1 PECYPGGHRILRN
14 PYRSVDFDSTEIQNT
29 AIQDLICDHS
39 LSPGW
44 YRFRINNKPAEMPT
58 TCIEMNRCGTQA
70 PVWLSLK
77 DASLPRPGEV
87 RQLSAC
93 ATWQFFQ
100 GSTKDCCLFR
110 IPITVRNCGE
120 FLIYH
125 LQPTQG
131 CMGYC
136 AKVAPDLGSRLCPP
150 GEVEVNGRCKATVPS
165 LPSRPMITPEVI
177 GQSVHLRCSFVPPP
191 WSQPLGFQVVWARH
205 IGHSMKAEIRQESTL
220 KPFSLV
226 EMDGVHFRLGETF
239 SCSVS
244 TFRVNSSHSRSSP
257 KESESFYAGLKFSA
271 DSLHIAENS
280 KEYEVTVHSTVPI
293 PCYGL
298 DHGHQCGV
306 PLALSVHDPDS
317 PGHEA
322 SNVALS
328 TCQVELQPNAC
339 SHGSCGQATFFVTA
353 VTDFT
358 RDGNRPSL
366 ISFLPGPSA
375 PRLWRN
381 YVPMSLKVTVQDVP
395 TSICYSLTDPHVI
408 TLDGRP
414 APLSFI
420 GASSG
425 NLRSI
430 PGSGT
435 AAAVTTPS
443 LANNCG
449 VAAREGNEIVVFDM
463 CNGQPQEARPKLT
476 LKNLGDREGSR
487 VRVLESHQG
496 KKVTLIFPS
505 GAFVRADVGDWGMS
519 LSVRAPS
526 IDYSNTRGLCGTFDR
541 NGNNDF
547 QGSDGGSYGPDD
559 LHRFIE
565 DWRIAP
571 GESLFDKTPPG
582 TEQEVR
588 RPFCQCQKGFSTSH
602 HAGRGMRN
610 LYNPSAHSDCIA
622 YDNVDYTSVF
632 PSMDTTVEYI
642 KSPERE
648 ESILDMSAFNSHPLE
663 RRHLQIHGDSGLELD
678 SEFREDLLLSV
689 DRPRRQA
696 SFEFQPVFAAQSLS
710 QADLENF
717 AYFFPED
724 HLAEARPD
732 VHPQWPTPSGLT
744 SAKALEVC
752 QIALANS
759 TVGAV
764 CRGLLGRRLDE
775 AVDLCMLDLQLKD
788 DLGWEEALLPYL
800 ENECERRLLEN
811 RTQRALEVSGQPEAS
826 QEVVTALRCPNFCN
840 GNGDCTEWGCQCY
853 PSHSFYDCS
862 LAISQPVELTDLENG
877 GLCDIRAF
885 NCRTIRVFGL
895 GFIDSTDLSCH
906 ATRLKYMNGV
916 WVPGEKQRTK
926 ATFLSS
932 KALDCA
938 VPSLSNTAV
947 NTEDFMM
954 DDKPYARW
962 EIKVTN
968 DGSQYSQAKVLTI
981 YDGVCQ
987 VCEASRSG
995 LCKLKERTCNID
1007 GMCFA
1012 EGDSNPSSPCLL
1024 CDPDTSKFTWSVNQ
1038 VNELPAFHRPQSE
1051 LRTFAGENFVFQFAA
1066 SDPEGSALLFQLEEG
1081 PKGAVLSP
1089 GRLSSSGESRRFPGT
1104 RRRDRDARSAS
1115 RCRTSATPRAASP
1128 WSNHLS
1134 SPSVIQINVVACGCQ
1149 NGGTCV
1155 TDVNFPAGSGKYL
1168 CVCPEG
1174 KQGERA
1180 LRRGRRRMLVG
1191 AVLGRQVRQHGQC
1204 GYRCECPA
1212 GLRGVTC
1219 LEDINE
1225 CERKPCFPGVQC
1237 FNSFG
1242 SYGCGPCP
1250 KGMLGNGTTCTAIIR
1265 PVPVAATSAP
1275 RMTAYEIPDVL
1286 QQPPKIKTDTFRK
1299 TSSGSSPQTRSEA
1312 GRTVQR
1318 IDPNRLQTKTT
1329 TWRRIPEINQSPA
1342 LAKGEP
1348 DRSIT
1353 ATTPIAAQTKIDAL
1367 RTTQGVKFTPSRT
1380 NTDTLRNISGIIPDQ
1395 VKPHQP
1401 QNTITKISTV
1411 PQPSENVR
1419 PASGSGHSLAV
1430 NVSATCAS
1438 RPCFP
1443 GVQCIN
1449 RRPPHVMATSAA
1461 AARPAS
1467 TATGAAR
1474 LHEERQSRVF
1484 YQLLPLS
1491 TDVASCLSSASN
1503 HLPQQQTV
1511 GKTGQS
1517 SHGSSSKV
1525 SQLHLPDLP
1534 GRHGIKHLSTSVTR
1548 AHRDNTPRH
1557 VSASGRG
1564 GGTGR
1569 REAVTASRDFPRT
1582 SISARHVTANTH
1594 IIHQSANPRS
1604 DVRTYT
1610 RTSMTASRDFFVP
1623 HVTVSKSEGVSATSP
1638 KVTPPAP
1645 HLSTQ
1650 SRQTTRPQLS
1660 HLESTQAKPWTPLRP
1675 VLPLTAAL
1683 TALSYSLSESEFS
1696 ADGDEAELGPEG
1708 SETPQVVPALTFT
1721 TPGKTV
1727 YSGALLQRATSIQP
1741 GAGSSTTADKPAT
1754 TCTDRPCFPGVL
1766 CEPAVDEGFRC
1777 GRCPVGYT
1785 GDGQACR
1792 AVCRHTCGRNMECAA
1807 PNTCRCKPGY
1817 TGLDCQ
1823 TAICEP
1829 ECMNGGTCIAP
1840 GVCQC
1845 LRGFHGETCQE
1856 ALCRLPCENGGTCV
1870 GLQTCSCPYGF
1881 VGPRCQTM
1889 VCSRHCHNGGQC
1901 VSPDECRCPA
1911 GWTGPSCETALC
1923 SPLCLNGGSC
1933 VRPNICECPHGFYGA
1948 QCQNAVCSPPCK
1960 NGGLCMR
1967 NNICLCL
1974 QGYTG
1979 RRCEKSV
1986 CEPMCM
1992 NGGRCV
1998 GPDVCDCPSGW
2009 RGKRCDKPSCLQK
2022 CLNGGECVGANT
2034 CHCALGWQGML
2045 CQIPICE
2052 QKCLY
2057 GSRCVRP
2064 NVCACRSGYSGSLCS
2079 KRTTTGAPLLL
2090 PSGSTCLPFSALA
2103 TQKAAVIH

>member
-1 PECYPGGHRILRN
+1 MVRCASGSLRMSFLGVLRIALLWVAQSGAQHAPECYPGGHRTLRN

-58 TCIEMNRCGTQA
+58 TCVEMNRCGTQA

-77 DASLPRPGEV
+77 DTYLPRPGEV

-100 GSTKDCCLFR
+100 GSAKDCCLFR

-120 FLIYH
+120 FLVYY

-136 AKVAPDLGSRLCPP
+136 AKIAPDLGPRLCPP
-150 GEVEVNGRCKATVPS
+150 GEVEVNGRCKAAVPS
-165 LPSRPMITPEVI
+165 LPSRPVITPELI
-177 GQSVHLRCSFVPPP
+177 GHSVHLRCSFIPPP
-191 WSQPLGFQVVWARH
+191 WSQTLGFQVVWARH

-244 TFRVNSSHSRSSP
+244 TFRANYSHARSPP
-257 KESESFYAGLKFSA
+257 KESESFYAGLKFSP
-271 DSLHIAENS
+271 DSLHMAENS
-280 KEYEVTVHSTVPI
+280 KEHEVTVHSTVPI
-293 PCYGL
+293 PCFGH
-298 DHGHQCGV
+298 DHQCGV

-317 PGHEA
+317 LEHEV

-328 TCQVELQPNAC
+328 ACRVELQPNTC
-339 SHGSCGQATFFVTA
+339 SDGGCGRAKFLVTA

-366 ISFLPGPSA
+366 IGASPGPGA
-375 PRLWRN
+375 PRLWRS
-381 YVPMSLKVTVQDVP
+381 YIPTSLKVVVQDVP

-408 TLDGRP
+408 TLDGRRYENQQTGTFVLYQS
-414 APLSFI
+414 LSRQFEVH
-420 GASSG
+420 S
-425 NLRSI
+425 RQWDC
-430 PGSGT
+430 GSRHYSV
-435 AAAVTTPS
+435 AC
-443 LANNCG
+443 NCG
-449 VAAREGNEIVVFDM
+449 VAVREGNDVAVFDM
-463 CNGQPQEARPKLT
+463 CNGQPQETRPQLT
-476 LKNLGDREGSR
+476 LKTLGESEGSR

-496 KKVTLIFPS
+496 KKVTLMFPS

-526 IDYSNTRGLCGTFDR
+526 VDYGNTRGLCGTFDR

-547 QGSDGGSYGPDD
+547 HKSDGGSYGPDD

-565 DWRIAP
+565 EWRIAA

-582 TEQEVR
+582 STQDVR
-588 RPFCQCQKGFSTSH
+588 KPFCQCQKEYSTSQ
-602 HAGRGMRN
+602 HAGRRITN
-610 LYNPSAHSDCIA
+610 SYNPSAHSDCIA

-642 KSPERE
+642 KSPEKE
-648 ESILDMSAFNSHPLE
+648 ESILDMSVFSAHPLE
-663 RRHLQIHGDSGLELD
+663 RRHLWFHAENSQSSDGDLELAG
-678 SEFREDLLLSV
+678 EFREDLLLSV
-689 DRPRRQA
+689 DRAKRQA
-696 SFEFQPVFAAQSLS
+696 SFEFQPVFTAQSLS
-710 QADLENF
+710 QVDLESL

-724 HLAEARPD
+724 HLAEARPE
-732 VHPQWPTPSGLT
+732 VQPQWPTPSGLT

-752 QIALANS
+752 QLALANS

-775 AVDLCMLDLQLKD
+775 AVDLCILDLQLKD

-811 RTQRALEVSGQPEAS
+811 RTQRALEGANPPGASG
-826 QEVVTALRCPNFCN
+826 EVVMVLRCPNFCN
-840 GNGDCTEWGCQCY
+840 GNGECTEWGCQCY
-853 PSHSFYDCS
+853 PSHSFHDCS
-862 LAISQPVELTDLENG
+862 LAISQPVEITDLENS
-877 GLCDIRAF
+877 GLCDIRAVD
-885 NCRTIRVFGL
+885 CRSVRVFGL
-895 GFIDSTDLSCH
+895 GFIDSPDLSCH
-906 ATRLKYMNGV
+906 ATRLKYMNKV

-1012 EGDSNPSSPCLL
+1012 AGHSNPSSPCLL
-1024 CDPDTSKFTWSVNQ
+1024 CDPETSKFTWSVNQ
-1038 VNELPAFHRPQSE
+1038 VNEPPAFHQPQGD

-1081 PKGAVLSP
+1081 PEGAMLSP
-1089 GRLSSSGESRRFPGT
+1089 AGLLIWRVPTLPEVQGHQARRSFRFMLSDECNAQSSFTVEI
-1104 RRRDRDARSAS
+1104 D
-1115 RCRTSATPRAASP
+1115 
-1128 WSNHLS
+1128 
-1134 SPSVIQINVVACGCQ
+1134 VVPCGCR
-1149 NGGTCV
+1149 NRGTCV
-1155 TDVNFPAGSGKYL
+1155 TDVNFPAGSGRYL

-1174 KQGERA
+1174 KRGELCDEDVDGCLSA
-1180 LRRGRRRMLVG
+1180 PCTVG
-1191 AVLGRQVRQHGQC
+1191 KCINTVS

-1212 GLRGVTC
+1212 GLRGLTC

-1250 KGMLGNGTTCTAIIR
+1250 KGMLGNGTTCAVHRSATITS
-1265 PVPVAATSAP
+1265 TSAP
-1275 RMTAYEIPDVL
+1275 HRTTVYKTQDVL
-1286 QQPPKIKTDTFRK
+1286 LQPPKIKTDTFRK
-1299 TSSGSSPQTRSEA
+1299 TTSSSSLYTRTEA
-1312 GRTVQR
+1312 EKTITR
-1318 IDPNRLQTKTT
+1318 IDPQAKTTNWRRTPGDIFNPQLTIAETSKSNTVKTPIVSQTKTDL
-1329 TWRRIPEINQSPA
+1329 NQNS
-1342 LAKGEP
+1342 
-1348 DRSIT
+1348 
-1353 ATTPIAAQTKIDAL
+1353 
-1367 RTTQGVKFTPSRT
+1367 SRT
-1380 NTDTLRNISGIIPDQ
+1380 KTDTFKNISNIVSDQLKPDQ
-1395 VKPHQP
+1395 SKLS
-1401 QNTITKISTV
+1401 NTIGKISTGSR
-1411 PQPSENVR
+1411 PSENGR
-1419 PASGSGHSLAV
+1419 SAAGSLAL
-1430 NVSATCAS
+1430 NASATCAS

-1449 RRPPHVMATSAA
+1449 RRPPHVGYVCGRCPPGLYGNGRICMKNSK
-1461 AARPAS
+1461 
-1467 TATGAAR
+1467 
-1474 LHEERQSRVF
+1474 E
-1484 YQLLPLS
+1484 
-1491 TDVASCLSSASN
+1491 ASN
-1503 HLPQQQTV
+1503 HLPQQQTL
-1511 GKTGQS
+1511 GKS
-1517 SHGSSSKV
+1517 SRSPHTSSSKI
-1525 SQLHLPDLP
+1525 SQLHLPSLP
-1534 GRHGIKHLSTSVTR
+1534 SRHGIKHLSSSVTR
-1548 AHRDNTPRH
+1548 TNRDNAPRQPP
-1557 VSASGRG
+1557 ASGRG

-1569 REAVTASRDFPRT
+1569 REAVTSASRDVPRT
-1582 SISARHVTANTH
+1582 SIGAHRVTANTH
-1594 IIHQSANPRS
+1594 ITQQRMYA
-1604 DVRTYT
+1604 RTII
-1610 RTSMTASRDFFVP
+1610 TASREFVVP
-1623 HVTVSKSEGVSATSP
+1623 HVTITKKSEGTTTLR
-1638 KVTPPAP
+1638 VTPPAP
-1645 HLSTQ
+1645 RLSAQ
-1650 SRQTTRPQLS
+1650 SAGVMPSKQTTQPQL
-1660 HLESTQAKPWTPLRP
+1660 KPWTPPRP
-1675 VLPLTAAL
+1675 ALPLTAAL

-1696 ADGDEAELGPEG
+1696 ADGDEAEPG
-1708 SETPQVVPALTFT
+1708 SEAPQMVPVVTLTT
-1721 TPGKTV
+1721 SGKTV
-1727 YSGALLQRATSIQP
+1727 YSFPVQRATSAQALVKS
-1741 GAGSSTTADKPAT
+1741 GTTANKHVT
-1754 TCTDRPCFPGVL
+1754 TCAERPCFPGVQ
-1766 CEPAVDEGFRC
+1766 CEPAVDGSFRC

-1785 GDGQACR
+1785 GDGRACQ
-1792 AVCRHTCGRNMECAA
+1792 AVCRHPCGRNMECAA

-1817 TGLDCQ
+1817 TGSNCQ
-1823 TAICEP
+1823 TAICNP
-1829 ECMNGGTCIAP
+1829 ECMNGGVCVAP
-1840 GVCQC
+1840 EVCQC
-1845 LRGFHGETCQE
+1845 PRGFHGETCQE

-1870 GLQTCSCPYGF
+1870 GLHTCSCPYGF
-1881 VGPRCQTM
+1881 VGPRCETM
-1889 VCSRHCHNGGQC
+1889 VCSRHCHNGGHC
-1901 VSPDECRCPA
+1901 VSPDKCMCPP

-1923 SPLCLNGGSC
+1923 SPVCLNGGSC
-1933 VRPNICECPHGFYGA
+1933 VRPNTCDCPHGFYGA

-1967 NNICLCL
+1967 NNVCSCL

-2009 RGKRCDKPSCLQK
+2009 RGTRCDKPSCLQK
-2022 CLNGGECVGANT
+2022 CLNGGECVGPNT
-2034 CHCALGWQGML
+2034 CHCAPGWQGML
-2045 CQIPICE
+2045 CQIPHCE

-2064 NVCACRSGYSGSLCS
+2064 NICACRSGYSGSLCS
-2079 KRTTTGAPLLL
+2079 KRL
-2090 PSGSTCLPFSALA
+2090 PIARG
-2103 TQKAAVIH
+2103 

>member
-1 PECYPGGHRILRN
+1 MDCRAYGSVRLPFPGYLRIALLWLLQLQAFAQHAAQSSPHSAPECSPEGHQTLHN

-39 LSPGW
+39 MSPGW
-44 YRFRINNKPAEMPT
+44 YRFRIDNKPAEMPT
-58 TCIEMNRCGTQA
+58 SCVEMNRCGTQA

-77 DASLPRPGEV
+77 DASLPRPGQV

-93 ATWQFFQ
+93 ATWQFFH
-100 GSTKDCCLFR
+100 GSAKDCCLFR
-110 IPITVRNCGE
+110 IPISVRNCGD
-120 FLIYH
+120 FLLYY

-136 AKVAPDLGSRLCPP
+136 AKVAPDSAPRLCPP
-150 GEVEVNGRCKATVPS
+150 GELEVNGRCEVAVPS
-165 LPSRPMITPEVI
+165 LPSRPVIAPELI
-177 GQSVHLRCSFVPPP
+177 GHSVRLRCSFIPPQ

-239 SCSVS
+239 SCSVA
-244 TFRVNSSHSRSSP
+244 TVRANSSTDRSPP
-257 KESESFYAGLKFSA
+257 KESESFYAGLKFSP
-271 DSLHIAENS
+271 DSLHIAENR
-280 KEYEVTVHSTVPI
+280 KEHEVTVHSTVPV
-293 PCYGL
+293 PCFSPDG
-298 DHGHQCGV
+298 GHQCGV
-306 PLALSVHDPDS
+306 PLALSVHDPDGL
-317 PGHEA
+317 GHEA

-328 TCQVELQPNAC
+328 ACQVELRPNAC
-339 SHGSCGQATFFVTA
+339 SEGSCGRATFFVTA

-366 ISFLPGPSA
+366 VGALPALGA
-375 PRLWRN
+375 PRLWRS
-381 YVPMSLKVTVQDVP
+381 YVPVSLKVTVQDVP

-408 TLDGRP
+408 TLDGRRYENHQTGTFV
-414 APLSFI
+414 LY
-420 GASSG
+420 
-425 NLRSI
+425 RSLVRDFEVHSRQWDC
-430 PGSGT
+430 GGRRY
-435 AAAVTTPS
+435 AV
-443 LANNCG
+443 ACNCG
-449 VAAREGNEIVVFDM
+449 VAVREGNEVAVFDM
-463 CNGQPQEARPKLT
+463 CDGQPQETRPQLA
-476 LKNLGDREGSR
+476 LKNVGDEEGAR
-487 VRVLESHQG
+487 VRVLESHRG
-496 KKVTLIFPS
+496 KKVTLLFPS

-526 IDYSNTRGLCGTFDR
+526 VDYGNTRGLCGTFDR

-547 QGSDGGSYGPDD
+547 RSSDGLSYGPDD

-571 GESLFDKTPPG
+571 GESLFDRTPHG
-582 TEQEVR
+582 TAQEFR
-588 RPFCQCQKGFSTSH
+588 RPFCQCQQGYSTSH
-602 HAGRGMRN
+602 HASSGMRN
-610 LYNPSAHSDCIA
+610 LYDPSAHSACIS
-622 YDNVDYTSVF
+622 YNNVDYTSVF

-648 ESILDMSAFNSHPLE
+648 ESILDTSAFISHPPE
-663 RRHLQIHGDSGLELD
+663 RRHIGFHHEDNPKSDGDLELD
-678 SEFREDLLLSV
+678 GEFEEDHLLSV
-689 DRPRRQA
+689 DRQRRQA
-696 SFEFQPVFAAQSLS
+696 SFEFRPVFAAQSFT
-710 QADLENF
+710 QADLEKF

-724 HLAEARPD
+724 HLAEARPE
-732 VHPQWPTPSGLT
+732 VRPRWPTPSGLT

-752 QIALANS
+752 RMALADS

-775 AVDLCMLDLQLKD
+775 AVDLCILDLQLKD
-788 DLGWEEALLPYL
+788 DLGWDEALLPYL

-811 RTQRALEVSGQPEAS
+811 RTQRALEVAGPPGAYG
-826 QEVVTALRCPNFCN
+826 EVMMALRCPNFCN
-840 GNGDCTEWGCQCY
+840 GNGECTEWGCQCY
-853 PSHSFYDCS
+853 PGHSFYDCS
-862 LAISQPVELTDLENG
+862 LAIGQPVEITDLENG
-877 GLCDIRAF
+877 GLCDIRSF
-885 NCRTIRVFGL
+885 DCRNVRVFGL
-895 GFIDSTDLSCH
+895 GFVDSPDLSCH

-916 WVPGEKQRTK
+916 WVAGEKQRTK

-1024 CDPDTSKFTWSVNQ
+1024 CDPDTSQFTWSVNQ
-1038 VNELPAFHRPQSE
+1038 VNVPPAFHRPQSN

-1081 PKGAVLSP
+1081 PGGAVLSP
-1089 GRLSSSGESRRFPGT
+1089 AGLLIWRVPVLPEERGRRSRRSF
-1104 RRRDRDARSAS
+1104 RFA
-1115 RCRTSATPRAASP
+1115 
-1128 WSNHLS
+1128 LS
-1134 SPSVIQINVVACGCQ
+1134 DECNAQSTVTVEIDVVPCGCQ

-1174 KQGERA
+1174 KRGERCA
-1180 LRRGRRRMLVG
+1180 EDVDECLSAPCTVG
-1191 AVLGRQVRQHGQC
+1191 KCVDTAG

-1212 GLRGVTC
+1212 GLRGIAC

-1250 KGMLGNGTTCTAIIR
+1250 KGMVGNGTKCTAVLR
-1265 PVPVAATSAP
+1265 PATVTPASAP
-1275 RMTAYEIPDVL
+1275 RTTVYKIPDVPL
-1286 QQPPKIKTDTFRK
+1286 QPPKIKTDTFRK
-1299 TSSGSSPQTRSEA
+1299 TSSGSSPQTRAEA
-1312 GRTVQR
+1312 GRTIPR
-1318 IDPNRLQTKTT
+1318 IDPGRSQAKTAAWRKTPGISPNPTLTKVETSESVTAVASSVSQTT
-1329 TWRRIPEINQSPA
+1329 T
-1342 LAKGEP
+1342 
-1348 DRSIT
+1348 
-1353 ATTPIAAQTKIDAL
+1353 DAL
-1367 RTTQGVKFTPSRT
+1367 RKTQGINLSPSSSNT
-1380 NTDTLRNISGIIPDQ
+1380 NTMKNSSGMTSDQVEPDQ
-1395 VKPHQP
+1395 PKIS
-1401 QNTITKISTV
+1401 NTIIKTPTAAG
-1411 PQPSENVR
+1411 NGR
-1419 PASGSGHSLAV
+1419 LAAGSVQILAADAA
-1430 NVSATCAS
+1430 ATCAG

-1449 RRPPHVMATSAA
+1449 RRPPHVGYVCG
-1461 AARPAS
+1461 RCPP
-1467 TATGAAR
+1467 G
-1474 LHEERQSRVF
+1474 LYGNGRVCMKN
-1484 YQLLPLS
+1484 
-1491 TDVASCLSSASN
+1491 AKAASN
-1503 HLPQQQTV
+1503 HLPRQQTV
-1511 GKTGQS
+1511 SKTGRS
-1517 SHGSSSKV
+1517 PHGGGSKV

-1534 GRHGIKHLSTSVTR
+1534 SRHAIKHLSLSVTR
-1548 AHRDNTPRH
+1548 PNQDNAPRQ

-1569 REAVTASRDFPRT
+1569 REAVTASRVVTKTLVSPL
-1582 SISARHVTANTH
+1582 HVTANTH
-1594 IIHQSANPRS
+1594 IIHHSTNSRS
-1604 DVRTYT
+1604 DARTHA
-1610 RTSMTASRDFFVP
+1610 RTSITASREFVVP
-1623 HVTVSKSEGVSATSP
+1623 HATVSKSEAALTGATP
-1638 KVTPPAP
+1638 LKVTPPP
-1645 HLSTQ
+1645 PPPPPPPREVTQ
-1650 SRQTTRPQLS
+1650 SKQATQPQLN
-1660 HLESTQAKPWTPLRP
+1660 HLASTQAKPWTPPRP

-1696 ADGDEAELGPEG
+1696 ADGDEAEPG
-1708 SETPQVVPALTFT
+1708 SESSEMLQVVPALAFT

-1727 YSGALLQRATSIQP
+1727 YSSPQQRATPVRP
-1741 GAGSSTTADKPAT
+1741 GVRSGTTADKQAT
-1754 TCTDRPCFPGVL
+1754 TCADLPCFPGVQ
-1766 CEPAVDEGFRC
+1766 CEPTVDGFSC

-1785 GDGQACR
+1785 GDGRACR
-1792 AVCRHTCGRNMECAA
+1792 AVCRHTCGRNMVCAA

-1823 TAICEP
+1823 TAICDP
-1829 ECMNGGTCIAP
+1829 ECMNGGACIAP
-1840 GVCQC
+1840 GVCRC
-1845 LRGFHGETCQE
+1845 RRGFHGETCQE
-1856 ALCRLPCENGGTCV
+1856 ALCRSPCENGGTCV

-1881 VGPRCQTM
+1881 VGPRCETM

-1901 VSPDECRCPA
+1901 VSPDECRCLS
-1911 GWTGPSCETALC
+1911 GWNGPSCDTALC
-1923 SPLCLNGGSC
+1923 SPVCLNGGSC
-1933 VRPNICECPHGFYGA
+1933 VRPNICECPRGFYGA

-1960 NGGLCMR
+1960 NGGVCMR
-1967 NNICLCL
+1967 NNICSCP
-1974 QGYTG
+1974 QGYTA

-2022 CLNGGECVGANT
+2022 CLNGGECVGPNT
-2034 CHCALGWQGML
+2034 CHCAPGWQGML
-2045 CQIPICE
+2045 CQIPLCE

-2079 KRTTTGAPLLL
+2079 GRL
-2090 PSGSTCLPFSALA
+2090 PIAQG
-2103 TQKAAVIH
+2103 

>member
-1 PECYPGGHRILRN
+1 MDCRLLFPGCLRIALLWAVQLGALAQQAPECHPGGHQTLHN

-58 TCIEMNRCGTQA
+58 TCVEMNRCGTQA

-77 DASLPRPGEV
+77 DSSLPRPGEV

-93 ATWQFFQ
+93 ATWQFFH
-100 GSTKDCCLFR
+100 GSAKDCCLFR
-110 IPITVRNCGE
+110 IPVTVRNCGE
-120 FLIYH
+120 FLVYY

-136 AKVAPDLGSRLCPP
+136 AKVAPDSGPRLCPP
-150 GEVEVNGRCKATVPS
+150 GEVEVNGRCKVAVPS
-165 LPSRPMITPEVI
+165 LPSRPVITPELI
-177 GQSVHLRCSFVPPP
+177 GHSVHLRCSFIPPP

-205 IGHSMKAEIRQESTL
+205 IGQSMKAEIRQESTL

-244 TFRVNSSHSRSSP
+244 TVRANSSTTRSTP
-257 KESESFYAGLKFSA
+257 KESESFYAGLKFSP
-271 DSLHIAENS
+271 DSLQLAENR
-280 KEYEVTVHSTVPI
+280 EEHEVTIHSTVPI
-293 PCYGL
+293 PCYNT

-317 PGHEA
+317 LGHEA

-328 TCQVELQPNAC
+328 ACQVELQPNAC
-339 SHGSCGQATFFVTA
+339 SDGSCGRVTFFVTA

-366 ISFLPGPSA
+366 IGAVPGPSA
-375 PRLWRN
+375 PRLWRS
-381 YVPMSLKVTVQDVP
+381 YIPTSLKVTVQDVP

-408 TLDGRP
+408 TLDGRRYENHQTGTFV
-414 APLSFI
+414 LY
-420 GASSG
+420 
-425 NLRSI
+425 RSLVREFEVHSRQWDC
-430 PGSGT
+430 GSRHY
-435 AAAVTTPS
+435 AV
-443 LANNCG
+443 ACNCG
-449 VAAREGNEIVVFDM
+449 VAVREGNEVAIFDM
-463 CNGQPQEARPKLT
+463 CDGQPQESRPKLI
-476 LKNLGDREGSR
+476 LKNLGDEEGSR

-526 IDYSNTRGLCGTFDR
+526 VDYSNTQGLCGTFDR

-547 QGSDGGSYGPDD
+547 HSPDGGSYGPDD
-559 LHRFIE
+559 LHHFIE

-582 TEQEVR
+582 TTQEVG
-588 RPFCQCQKGFSTSH
+588 RPFCHCQKEYSPSH
-602 HAGRGMRN
+602 HAGRGMGN
-610 LYNPSAHSDCIA
+610 LYDPSAHSDCVS

-663 RRHLQIHGDSGLELD
+663 RRHIRFHHENNPKSDGDLELD
-678 SEFREDLLLSV
+678 SEFKEDHLLSV
-689 DRPRRQA
+689 DRQRRQV

-724 HLAEARPD
+724 HLAEARPK
-732 VHPQWPTPSGLT
+732 VQPQWPTPSGLT

-752 QIALANS
+752 QMALANS

-764 CRGLLGRRLDE
+764 CRGLLGRRLEE
-775 AVDLCMLDLQLKD
+775 AVDLCILDLQLKD

-811 RTQRALEVSGQPEAS
+811 RTQRALEGAGPPGASG
-826 QEVVTALRCPNFCN
+826 EVVMALRCPNFCN
-840 GNGDCTEWGCQCY
+840 GNGECTEWGCQCY
-853 PSHSFYDCS
+853 AGYSFYDCS
-862 LAISQPVELTDLENG
+862 LAISQPVELTDLENS

-885 NCRTIRVFGL
+885 DCRSVRVFGL
-895 GFIDSTDLSCH
+895 GFIDSPDLSCH

-916 WVPGEKQRTK
+916 WVAGEKQRTK

-947 NTEDFMM
+947 NTEDFMI

-968 DGSQYSQAKVLTI
+968 DGSQYSQAKVLTV

-995 LCKLKERTCNID
+995 LCKLKEGTCNID

-1024 CDPDTSKFTWSVNQ
+1024 CDPDTSQFTWSVNQ
-1038 VNELPAFHRPQSE
+1038 VNKPPAFHQPQSN
-1051 LRTFAGENFVFQFAA
+1051 LQTFAGENFVFQFAA

-1081 PKGAVLSP
+1081 PRGAVLSP
-1089 GRLSSSGESRRFPGT
+1089 AGLLIWRVPVLPEEKARQSRRSF
-1104 RRRDRDARSAS
+1104 RFM
-1115 RCRTSATPRAASP
+1115 
-1128 WSNHLS
+1128 LS
-1134 SPSVIQINVVACGCQ
+1134 DECNAQSTFTVEIDVVPCGCH

-1174 KQGERA
+1174 RQGELCDEDIDECLSA
-1180 LRRGRRRMLVG
+1180 PCTVG
-1191 AVLGRQVRQHGQC
+1191 KCINTAS

-1212 GLRGVTC
+1212 GLRGITC

-1250 KGMLGNGTTCTAIIR
+1250 KGMVGNGTKCMAVVR
-1265 PVPVAATSAP
+1265 PATIAPTSAP
-1275 RMTAYEIPDVL
+1275 HTTVYKIPDVL
-1286 QQPPKIKTDTFRK
+1286 LQPPKIKTDTFQK
-1299 TSSGSSPQTRSEA
+1299 TSSGSSPQTRAEV
-1312 GRTVQR
+1312 GKTIPR
-1318 IDPNRLQTKTT
+1318 IDPGRSQAKTT
-1329 TWRRIPEINQSPA
+1329 TWRKTPGISPKPTLTRVETNKSIPAVTS
-1342 LAKGEP
+1342 GV
-1348 DRSIT
+1348 S
-1353 ATTPIAAQTKIDAL
+1353 QTKTDAW
-1367 RTTQGVKFTPSRT
+1367 RKTQGINRNPSRS
-1380 NTDTLRNISGIIPDQ
+1380 NTDTFKNISGITSDQ
-1395 VKPHQP
+1395 VKPDQP
-1401 QNTITKISTV
+1401 RISNTIVKTSTV
-1411 PQPSENVR
+1411 AQPSGKSR
-1419 PASGSGHSLAV
+1419 PASGSVQFPAV

-1449 RRPPHVMATSAA
+1449 RRPPHVGYVCG
-1461 AARPAS
+1461 RCPP
-1467 TATGAAR
+1467 G
-1474 LHEERQSRVF
+1474 LYGNGRVCMKN
-1484 YQLLPLS
+1484 
-1491 TDVASCLSSASN
+1491 AKAASN

-1511 GKTGQS
+1511 GKTS
-1517 SHGSSSKV
+1517 RSPHGSGSKV
-1525 SQLHLPDLP
+1525 SQLHLPNLP
-1534 GRHGIKHLSTSVTR
+1534 ARHGIKHLSLSVTR
-1548 AHRDNTPRH
+1548 PKQDNAPRQ
-1557 VSASGRG
+1557 VPASGRG

-1569 REAVTASRDFPRT
+1569 REAVTASRDASVSPL
-1582 SISARHVTANTH
+1582 HVTANT
-1594 IIHQSANPRS
+1594 QSIRQRA
-1604 DVRTYT
+1604 RTYT
-1610 RTSMTASRDFFVP
+1610 RTSTTASREFKVP
-1623 HVTVSKSEGVSATSP
+1623 HVTVSKSEAALTGATP
-1638 KVTPPAP
+1638 LKVTPPP
-1645 HLSTQ
+1645 QLSTQ
-1650 SRQTTRPQLS
+1650 SHEVTQSKQTTEPQLH
-1660 HLESTQAKPWTPLRP
+1660 HLASTQAKPWTPPRP
-1675 VLPLTAAL
+1675 ALPLTAAL

-1696 ADGDEAELGPEG
+1696 ADGDEAEPGAEG
-1708 SETPQVVPALTFT
+1708 SEMPQVVPALTFT
-1721 TPGKTV
+1721 TPGKV
-1727 YSGALLQRATSIQP
+1727 VFSSPLQRGTSVQP
-1741 GAGSSTTADKPAT
+1741 GLISATTANKQVT
-1754 TCTDRPCFPGVL
+1754 TCADLPCFPGVQ
-1766 CEPAVDEGFRC
+1766 CEPAVDGGFSC

-1785 GDGQACR
+1785 GDGRACR
-1792 AVCRHTCGRNMECAA
+1792 AVCRHTCGRNMVCAA

-1817 TGLDCQ
+1817 TGIDCQ
-1823 TAICEP
+1823 TAICDP
-1829 ECMNGGTCIAP
+1829 ECMNGGVCIAP

-1845 LRGFHGETCQE
+1845 LRGFHGEACQE

-1870 GLQTCSCPYGF
+1870 GTQTCSCPYGF
-1881 VGPRCQTM
+1881 VGPRCETM
-1889 VCSRHCHNGGQC
+1889 VCSRHCHNGGEC
-1901 VSPDECRCPA
+1901 VSPDECMCLPA
-1911 GWTGPSCETALC
+1911 WTGPSCETALC
-1923 SPLCLNGGSC
+1923 SPVCLNGGSC
-1933 VRPNICECPHGFYGA
+1933 VRPNVCECPHGFYGA

-1960 NGGLCMR
+1960 NGGVCIR
-1967 NNICLCL
+1967 NNICSCP
-1974 QGYTG
+1974 QGYIG

-2009 RGKRCDKPSCLQK
+2009 RGRRCDKPSCLQK
-2022 CLNGGECVGANT
+2022 CLNGGECVGPNT
-2034 CHCALGWQGML
+2034 CHCAPGWQGML
-2045 CQIPICE
+2045 CQIPLCE

-2057 GSRCVRP
+2057 GSRCVQP

-2079 KRTTTGAPLLL
+2079 RRL
-2090 PSGSTCLPFSALA
+2090 PIAHG
-2103 TQKAAVIH
+2103 

>member
-1 PECYPGGHRILRN
+1 MDCCAFGSVRLLFPGFLRIALLWVVQLGALAQHAPECYPGGHRTLRN

-58 TCIEMNRCGTQA
+58 TCVEMNRCGTQA
-70 PVWLSLK
+70 PVWLSMK
-77 DASLPRPGEV
+77 DTSLPRPGEV

-93 ATWQFFQ
+93 ATWQFVH
-100 GSTKDCCLFR
+100 GSAKDCCLFR
-110 IPITVRNCGE
+110 IPVTVRNCGE
-120 FLIYH
+120 FMIYY

-136 AKVAPDLGSRLCPP
+136 AKVAPDLGPRLCPP
-150 GEVEVNGRCKATVPS
+150 GEVEVNGRCKGAVPP
-165 LPSRPMITPEVI
+165 LPSRPVITTELI
-177 GQSVHLRCSFVPPP
+177 GHSVHLRCSFVPPP

-220 KPFSLV
+220 KPFSLA

-244 TFRVNSSHSRSSP
+244 TFRANSSHGRSTP
-257 KESESFYAGLKFSA
+257 KESESFYAGLKFSP
-271 DSLHIAENS
+271 DSLQIAENS
-280 KEYEVTVHSTVPI
+280 KEHEVTVHSTVPI
-293 PCYGL
+293 PCYGP

-317 PGHEA
+317 LGHEA

-328 TCQVELQPNAC
+328 ACQVELQPNAC
-339 SHGSCGQATFFVTA
+339 SDGSCGRATFFVTA

-366 ISFLPGPSA
+366 IGVLPGPSA

-381 YVPMSLKVTVQDVP
+381 YIPTSMKVTVQDVP

-408 TLDGRP
+408 TLDGRRYENHQTGT
-414 APLSFI
+414 FVFY
-420 GASSG
+420 
-425 NLRSI
+425 RSLVREFEVQSRQWDC
-430 PGSGT
+430 GSRHY
-435 AAAVTTPS
+435 AV
-443 LANNCG
+443 ACNCG
-449 VAAREGNEIVVFDM
+449 VAAREGNEVAIFDM
-463 CNGQPQEARPKLT
+463 CNGQPQETRPQLT
-476 LKNLGDREGSR
+476 LKNLGDGEGSR
-487 VRVLESHQG
+487 VRVMESHQG

-505 GAFVRADVGDWGMS
+505 GAFVRADVDDWGMS

-526 IDYSNTRGLCGTFDR
+526 VDYSNTQGLCGTFDR

-547 QGSDGGSYGPDD
+547 QGSNGGSYGPDD
-559 LHRFIE
+559 LHHFIE

-582 TEQEVR
+582 TSQEFR
-588 RPFCQCQKGFSTSH
+588 RPFCQCQKGYSTSH
-602 HAGRGMRN
+602 QPARGMRN
-610 LYNPSAHSDCIA
+610 LYTPSAHSDCIA

-642 KSPERE
+642 KSPEKE
-648 ESILDMSAFNSHPLE
+648 ESILDMSEFNSHPLE
-663 RRHLQIHGDSGLELD
+663 RRHLWFHSEDNKNMDSDLELD
-678 SEFREDLLLSV
+678 GEFKEDHLLSV

-710 QADLENF
+710 QADLENLS
-717 AYFFPED
+717 YFFPED
-724 HLAEARPD
+724 HLAEARPE
-732 VHPQWPTPSGLT
+732 VQPQWPTPSGLT

-775 AVDLCMLDLQLKD
+775 AVDLCILDLQLKD

-811 RTQRALEVSGQPEAS
+811 RTQRALEVAGPQGAAR
-826 QEVVTALRCPNFCN
+826 EVVTALRCPNFCN
-840 GNGDCTEWGCQCY
+840 GNGECTEWGCQCY

-862 LAISQPVELTDLENG
+862 LAISQPVEITDLENS

-885 NCRTIRVFGL
+885 NCRNIRVFGL
-895 GFIDSTDLSCH
+895 GFIDSPDLSCH

-932 KALDCA
+932 KALDCS
-938 VPSLSNTAV
+938 VPSLSNTVV

-968 DGSQYSQAKVLTI
+968 DGSQHSQAKVLTI

-995 LCKLKERTCNID
+995 LCKLKEKTCNID
-1007 GMCFA
+1007 GMCFK

-1024 CDPDTSKFTWSVNQ
+1024 CDPDTSKYTWSVNQ
-1038 VNELPAFHRPQSE
+1038 VNEPPTFHQPQSD

-1066 SDPEGSALLFQLEEG
+1066 SDPEGSALLFQLEAG
-1081 PKGAVLSP
+1081 PAGAVLSP
-1089 GRLSSSGESRRFPGT
+1089 AGLLIWRVPSLPVEEGRLSS
-1104 RRRDRDARSAS
+1104 RSF
-1115 RCRTSATPRAASP
+1115 CFT
-1128 WSNHLS
+1128 LS
-1134 SPSVIQINVVACGCQ
+1134 DECNAQSTFNVEIDVVPCGCQ
-1149 NGGTCV
+1149 SGGSCV

-1168 CVCPEG
+1168 CVCPKG
-1174 KQGERA
+1174 KQGDLCDEDVDECLSA
-1180 LRRGRRRMLVG
+1180 PCAVG
-1191 AVLGRQVRQHGQC
+1191 KCINTAN

-1212 GLRGVTC
+1212 GLRGKTC

-1225 CERKPCFPGVQC
+1225 CEKKPCYPGVQC
-1237 FNSFG
+1237 FNNFG

-1250 KGMLGNGTTCTAIIR
+1250 QGMLGNGTTCTVVR
-1265 PVPVAATSAP
+1265 PVAIAPTSAP
-1275 RMTAYEIPDVL
+1275 RATVHKIPDVRL
-1286 QQPPKIKTDTFRK
+1286 QTPKAKTETFRK
-1299 TSSGSSPQTRSEA
+1299 TSSRSSPQMRTDTRK
-1312 GRTVQR
+1312 TIPQ
-1318 IDPNRLQTKTT
+1318 IDPKQSQTKTT
-1329 TWRRIPEINQSPA
+1329 TWRRIPGTSPNPE
-1342 LAKGEP
+1342 LTTTQTNK
-1348 DRSIT
+1348 SISAVTPNLSQTRT
-1353 ATTPIAAQTKIDAL
+1353 AAL
-1367 RTTQGVKFTPSRT
+1367 RQTTGIQPNPSTT
-1380 NTDTLRNISGIIPDQ
+1380 NTGTLENISGITLDPVKPDQ
-1395 VKPHQP
+1395 PKIS
-1401 QNTITKISTV
+1401 NTIARTSTA
-1411 PQPSENVR
+1411 PQPPGNGRLS
-1419 PASGSGHSLAV
+1419 SGSGQSPAV

-1449 RRPPHVMATSAA
+1449 RRPPHVGYVCGRCPPGLYGNGHVCMKNAKA
-1461 AARPAS
+1461 
-1467 TATGAAR
+1467 
-1474 LHEERQSRVF
+1474 
-1484 YQLLPLS
+1484 
-1491 TDVASCLSSASN
+1491 ASN

-1511 GKTGQS
+1511 GKNS
-1517 SHGSSSKV
+1517 RSPHGSSSKV
-1525 SQLHLPDLP
+1525 SQLHLPILP
-1534 GRHGIKHLSTSVTR
+1534 SRHGIKHLSLPVTR
-1548 AHRDNTPRH
+1548 SSRDNSPRQ
-1557 VSASGRG
+1557 VPASGRG

-1569 REAVTASRDFPRT
+1569 REAVTAFRDVPRSSISTFYLNANTHTSRQSPEIRSDARTYARSSVTISRDFT
-1582 SISARHVTANTH
+1582 
-1594 IIHQSANPRS
+1594 
-1604 DVRTYT
+1604 
-1610 RTSMTASRDFFVP
+1610 VP
-1623 HVTVSKSEGVSATSP
+1623 HVTVSKSEEALPTPSR
-1638 KVTPPAP
+1638 VTPPIP

-1650 SRQTTRPQLS
+1650 SKQTTKPQLN
-1660 HLESTQAKPWTPLRP
+1660 HLTSTQAKPWTPQRP

-1696 ADGDEAELGPEG
+1696 ADGDEAEPGSEGPEM
-1708 SETPQVVPALTFT
+1708 PHIFPALTFT

-1727 YSGALLQRATSIQP
+1727 YSSSMVQRATSIPP
-1741 GAGSSTTADKPAT
+1741 GMRSATTADKDVT
-1754 TCTDRPCFPGVL
+1754 TCADRPCFPGVP
-1766 CEPAVDEGFRC
+1766 CDPTIDGGFRC
-1777 GRCPVGYT
+1777 GRCPVGYI
-1785 GDGQACR
+1785 GDGRSCR

-1817 TGLDCQ
+1817 TGFDCQ

-1829 ECMNGGTCIAP
+1829 DCKNGGACIAP

-1845 LRGFHGETCQE
+1845 LRGFHGENCQE

-1881 VGPRCQTM
+1881 VGPRCETM

-1901 VSPDECRCPA
+1901 VSPDECKCPA
-1911 GWTGPSCETALC
+1911 GWTGPSCETTLC

-1933 VRPNICECPHGFYGA
+1933 VRPNLCDCPHGFYGA

-1960 NGGLCMR
+1960 NAGLCMR
-1967 NNICLCL
+1967 NNVCSCL
-1974 QGYTG
+1974 QGYIG

-2009 RGKRCDKPSCLQK
+2009 RGKRCDKRNCLQK

-2034 CHCALGWQGML
+2034 CHCSPGWQGML

-2079 KRTTTGAPLLL
+2079 RRL
-2090 PSGSTCLPFSALA
+2090 PISQG
-2103 TQKAAVIH
+2103 

>member
-1 PECYPGGHRILRN
+1 MDCCTFGSGLPGFLRIVLLWVVNSGALAQNAPECFPGGHRLLRN

-58 TCIEMNRCGTQA
+58 TCVEMNRCGTQA
-70 PVWLSLK
+70 PVWLSLR

-93 ATWQFFQ
+93 ATWQFFH
-100 GSTKDCCLFR
+100 GSAKDCCLFR
-110 IPITVRNCGE
+110 IPVTVRNCGE
-120 FLIYH
+120 FMIYY

-136 AKVAPDLGSRLCPP
+136 AKVAPDLGPRLCPR
-150 GEVEVNGRCKATVPS
+150 GEVEVNGQCKAAVPA
-165 LPSRPMITPEVI
+165 LPSRPTITPELV
-177 GQSVHLRCSFVPPP
+177 GQSVHLRCSFIPPP
-191 WSQPLGFQVVWARH
+191 WSQLLGFQVVWARH

-220 KPFSLV
+220 KPFSVV

-244 TFRVNSSHSRSSP
+244 TFRANSSHSRSAP
-257 KESESFYAGLKFSA
+257 KESESFFAGLKFSPH
-271 DSLHIAENS
+271 SLQIAENS
-280 KEYEVTVHSTVPI
+280 KEHEVTVFSTVPI
-293 PCYGL
+293 PCY
-298 DHGHQCGV
+298 DPEHGHQCGV
-306 PLALSVHDPDS
+306 PLSLSVHDPDS
-317 PGHEA
+317 LGHEA

-328 TCQVELQPNAC
+328 ACQVELRPSAC
-339 SHGSCGQATFFVTA
+339 SGGSCGGATFFATA

-366 ISFLPGPSA
+366 IGVLPGSSA

-381 YVPMSLKVTVQDVP
+381 YIPTSLKVTVQDVP

-408 TLDGRP
+408 TLDGRRYE
-414 APLSFI
+414 
-420 GASSG
+420 
-425 NLRSI
+425 NHQT
-430 PGSGT
+430 GT
-435 AAAVTTPS
+435 FVLYRS
-443 LANNCG
+443 LAREFEVHSRQWDCGSRHYAVACNCG
-449 VAAREGNEIVVFDM
+449 VAAREGNEVAIFDM
-463 CNGQPQEARPKLT
+463 CNGQPQETRPQLT
-476 LKNLGDREGSR
+476 LKNLGDGEGSR
-487 VRVLESHQG
+487 VRVMESHQG

-505 GAFVRADVGDWGMS
+505 GAFVRADVDDWGMS

-526 IDYSNTRGLCGTFDR
+526 VDFSNTQGLCGTFDR

-547 QGSDGGSYGPDD
+547 QGSNGASFGPDD

-571 GESLFDKTPPG
+571 GESLFDQTPPG
-582 TEQEVR
+582 TPQEFR

-602 HAGRGMRN
+602 QASRGMRN
-610 LYNPSAHSDCIA
+610 LYTPSAHSDCVA
-622 YDNVDYTSVF
+622 YDNVDYTSIF

-642 KSPERE
+642 KSPEPE
-648 ESILDMSAFNSHPLE
+648 ESILEMSESNSHPLE
-663 RRHLQIHGDSGLELD
+663 RRHLWFKSEDGENSDGDLEL
-678 SEFREDLLLSV
+678 EFRQDHLLSAG
-689 DRPRRQA
+689 RPRRQA
-696 SFEFQPVFAAQSLS
+696 SFEFKPVFAAQSLS
-710 QADLENF
+710 QADLKNL

-724 HLAEARPD
+724 HLAEARPE
-732 VHPQWPTPSGLT
+732 VQPQWPTPSGLT

-764 CRGLLGRRLDE
+764 CRELLGRRLDE
-775 AVDLCMLDLQLKD
+775 AVDLCILDLQLKD

-811 RTQRALEVSGQPEAS
+811 RTQRALEVGSAPGAGRD
-826 QEVVTALRCPNFCN
+826 VVTALRCPNFCN
-840 GNGDCTEWGCQCY
+840 GNGECTDWGCQCY
-853 PSHSFYDCS
+853 PSYSFYDCS
-862 LAISQPVELTDLENG
+862 LAISQPVEITDLENS

-885 NCRTIRVFGL
+885 NCRDIRVFGL
-895 GFIDSTDLSCH
+895 GFIDSPDLSCH

-932 KALDCA
+932 RALDCA

-995 LCKLKERTCNID
+995 LCKLKEETCNID
-1007 GMCFA
+1007 GMCFK
-1012 EGDSNPSSPCLL
+1012 EGDANPSSPCLL
-1024 CDPDTSKFTWSVNQ
+1024 CDPDTSRFTWSVNQ
-1038 VNELPAFHRPQSE
+1038 VNEPPSFHQPQTN

-1066 SDPEGSALLFQLEEG
+1066 SDPEGSALLFQLETG
-1081 PKGAVLSP
+1081 PSGAVLSP
-1089 GRLSSSGESRRFPGT
+1089 AGLLIWRVPTLPEQEEGLESSRSVRFTLSDECNAQSTFTVEI
-1104 RRRDRDARSAS
+1104 D
-1115 RCRTSATPRAASP
+1115 
-1128 WSNHLS
+1128 
-1134 SPSVIQINVVACGCQ
+1134 VVPCGCQ
-1149 NGGTCV
+1149 NGGSCV

-1174 KQGERA
+1174 RQGVLCDEDVDECLSA
-1180 LRRGRRRMLVG
+1180 PCAVG
-1191 AVLGRQVRQHGQC
+1191 KCVNTDGGFS
-1204 GYRCECPA
+1204 CECPA
-1212 GLRGVTC
+1212 GLRGKTC

-1237 FNSFG
+1237 FNNFG
-1242 SYGCGPCP
+1242 SFGCGPCP
-1250 KGMLGNGTTCTAIIR
+1250 QGMLGNGTTCAAVVR
-1265 PVPVAATSAP
+1265 PVASSPTSAP
-1275 RMTAYEIPDVL
+1275 STTVYKIPDVQL
-1286 QQPPKIKTDTFRK
+1286 QPHKIKTGAFRK
-1299 TSSGSSPQTRSEA
+1299 TSSGSSPQTPADTRK
-1312 GRTVQR
+1312 TVQQS
-1318 IDPNRLQTKTT
+1318 DPKQPQTRTAWRQIPGTSLNPAQSKAESNRSSAAITPVIPLMKTSALRQTKGIQLHPQTT
-1329 TWRRIPEINQSPA
+1329 
-1342 LAKGEP
+1342 K
-1348 DRSIT
+1348 
-1353 ATTPIAAQTKIDAL
+1353 
-1367 RTTQGVKFTPSRT
+1367 
-1380 NTDTLRNISGIIPDQ
+1380 NISGLTPNQ
-1395 VKPHQP
+1395 VKPDQP
-1401 QNTITKISTV
+1401 NTSNTIAKTSTENQPTGSDRV
-1411 PQPSENVR
+1411 P
-1419 PASGSGHSLAV
+1419 SGLVQSLAV

-1449 RRPPHVMATSAA
+1449 RRPPHVGYVCGRCPPGLYGNGRICMKNAKA
-1461 AARPAS
+1461 
-1467 TATGAAR
+1467 
-1474 LHEERQSRVF
+1474 
-1484 YQLLPLS
+1484 
-1491 TDVASCLSSASN
+1491 ASN

-1511 GKTGQS
+1511 GKTSRS
-1517 SHGSSSKV
+1517 SYGSSSKV
-1525 SQLHLPDLP
+1525 SQLHLPNLP
-1534 GRHGIKHLSTSVTR
+1534 SRHGIKHLSLAVTR
-1548 AHRDNTPRH
+1548 ASRDNSPRQ
-1557 VSASGRG
+1557 APAPGRG

-1569 REAVTASRDFPRT
+1569 REASGDVPR
-1582 SISARHVTANTH
+1582 SSVSALHVTANTYTT
-1594 IIHQSANPRS
+1594 HQRVNLRSDLRTYPRS
-1604 DVRTYT
+1604 SVTI
-1610 RTSMTASRDFFVP
+1610 SRDFTVP
-1623 HVTVSKSEGVSATSP
+1623 HVTVSKLSQEASTGTTLS
-1638 KVTPPAP
+1638 KVTPPSP
-1645 HLSTQ
+1645 QLPTQ
-1650 SRQTTRPQLS
+1650 SKQTTLN
-1660 HLESTQAKPWTPLRP
+1660 HLTSAQAKPWTPQKP
-1675 VLPLTAAL
+1675 VLPLTAAF

-1696 ADGDEAELGPEG
+1696 ADGDEAETGSQDPEMLD
-1708 SETPQVVPALTFT
+1708 VFPALTFT
-1721 TPGKTV
+1721 TPGKTG
-1727 YSGALLQRATSIQP
+1727 SGSTVLQRATSIP
-1741 GAGSSTTADKPAT
+1741 TWVKSATTAEKHVLSCA
-1754 TCTDRPCFPGVL
+1754 DRPCFPGVQ
-1766 CEPAVDEGFRC
+1766 CEPAVDGGFSC
-1777 GRCPVGYT
+1777 GRCPVGYI
-1785 GDGQACR
+1785 GDGRVCR
-1792 AVCRHTCGRNMECAA
+1792 AVCRHMCGRNMECAA

-1817 TGLDCQ
+1817 TGPDCQ

-1829 ECMNGGTCIAP
+1829 GCKNGGVCIAP

-1845 LRGFHGETCQE
+1845 PRGFHGDTCQE

-1881 VGPRCQTM
+1881 VGPRCETM
-1889 VCSRHCHNGGQC
+1889 VCSRHCQNGGQC
-1901 VSPDECRCPA
+1901 VSPDECLCPA

-1923 SPLCLNGGSC
+1923 SPFCLNGGSC
-1933 VRPNICECPHGFYGA
+1933 VRPNLCECPHGFYGA

-1960 NGGLCMR
+1960 NGGVCMR
-1967 NNICLCL
+1967 NNVCSCL

-2034 CHCALGWQGML
+2034 CHCAAGWQGML

-2064 NVCACRSGYSGSLCS
+2064 NVCACRSGFSGSLCS
-2079 KRTTTGAPLLL
+2079 IRL
-2090 PSGSTCLPFSALA
+2090 PISHG
-2103 TQKAAVIH
+2103 

>member
-1 PECYPGGHRILRN
+1 MDCCAHGSVRLSFPGYLRIALLWVVQLQAFAQHAQECYPGGHRILSDA
-14 PYRSVDFDSTEIQNT
+14 YRSIDFDSTEIQNT

-44 YRFRINNKPAEMPT
+44 YRFKINNKPAEMPT
-58 TCIEMNRCGTQA
+58 TCVEMNRCGTQA

-77 DASLPRPGEV
+77 DTSLPRPGEV

-93 ATWQFFQ
+93 ATWQFFH

-120 FLIYH
+120 FLVYY

-136 AKVAPDLGSRLCPP
+136 AKVAPNLGPRLCPP
-150 GEVEVNGRCKATVPS
+150 GEVEVNGQCKAAVPS
-165 LPSRPMITPEVI
+165 LPSRPVITPELI
-177 GQSVHLRCSFVPPP
+177 GHSVHLRCSFIPPP
-191 WSQPLGFQVVWARH
+191 WSQPLVYQVVWARH
-205 IGHSMKAEIRQESTL
+205 VGHSMKAEIRQESTL

-244 TFRVNSSHSRSSP
+244 TFRANSSRTRSTP
-257 KESESFYAGLKFSA
+257 KESESFYAGLKFSPE
-271 DSLHIAENS
+271 SLHIAENG
-280 KEYEVTVHSTVPI
+280 KEHKVTVHSTVPI
-293 PCYGL
+293 PCYNTNQ
-298 DHGHQCGV
+298 GHQCGV

-317 PGHEA
+317 LGHEA

-328 TCQVELQPNAC
+328 ACQVELQTTAC
-339 SHGSCGQATFFVTA
+339 SNGSCGRTFFVTA

-366 ISFLPGPSA
+366 IVALPAPSA

-381 YVPMSLKVTVQDVP
+381 YVPVSLKVTVQDVP

-408 TLDGRP
+408 TLDGRRYENHQTGTFV
-414 APLSFI
+414 LY
-420 GASSG
+420 
-425 NLRSI
+425 RSLI
-430 PGSGT
+430 RTFEVHSRQWDCGSRHY
-435 AAAVTTPS
+435 AV
-443 LANNCG
+443 ACNCG
-449 VAAREGNEIVVFDM
+449 VAVREGNEVAVFDM
-463 CNGQPQEARPKLT
+463 CNGQPQETRPQLK
-476 LKNLGDREGSR
+476 LKNLGDEEGSR

-519 LSVRAPS
+519 LSLRAPS
-526 IDYSNTRGLCGTFDR
+526 VDYGNTKGLCGTFDR

-547 QGSDGGSYGPDD
+547 HSSDGLFYGPND
-559 LHRFIE
+559 LHRFIQ

-582 TEQEVR
+582 MTQEVR
-588 RPFCQCQKGFSTSH
+588 RPFCHCQNEYSTSH
-602 HAGRGMRN
+602 HASRGMRN
-610 LYNPSAHSDCIA
+610 LYNPPAHADCIS
-622 YDNVDYTSVF
+622 YDSVDYTSVF

-642 KSPERE
+642 KSPGRE
-648 ESILDMSAFNSHPLE
+648 ESILHMTAFNSHPLE
-663 RRHLQIHGDSGLELD
+663 RRHLQFHSENGDSDVELD
-678 SEFREDLLLSV
+678 SEFREDHLLSV
-689 DRPRRQA
+689 DRERRQA

-710 QADLENF
+710 QADLENY

-724 HLAEARPD
+724 HLAEARPQ
-732 VHPQWPTPSGLT
+732 VQPQWPTPSGLT

-752 QIALANS
+752 QMALANS
-759 TVGAV
+759 TVGTV

-775 AVDLCMLDLQLKD
+775 AVDLCILDLQLKD
-788 DLGWEEALLPYL
+788 DLGWEEALLPHL

-811 RTQRALEVSGQPEAS
+811 RTQRALEVAGRPGMSG
-826 QEVVTALRCPNFCN
+826 EVVTALRCPNFCN
-840 GNGDCTEWGCQCY
+840 GNGECTEWGCQCY

-862 LAISQPVELTDLENG
+862 LAISQPVELTDLENS
-877 GLCDIRAF
+877 GLCDIHAF
-885 NCRTIRVFGL
+885 DCRNVRVFGL
-895 GFIDSTDLSCH
+895 GFIDSPDLSCH

-916 WVPGEKQRTK
+916 WVAGEKQRTK

-932 KALDCA
+932 KALDCV

-1012 EGDSNPSSPCLL
+1012 EGNSNPSSPCLL

-1038 VNELPAFHRPQSE
+1038 VNEPPAFHRPQSD

-1081 PKGAVLSP
+1081 PTGAVLSP
-1089 GRLSSSGESRRFPGT
+1089 AGLLIWRVPLLPEERGRQSRRSFRFT
-1104 RRRDRDARSAS
+1104 
-1115 RCRTSATPRAASP
+1115 
-1128 WSNHLS
+1128 LS
-1134 SPSVIQINVVACGCQ
+1134 DECNAQSTFTVQIDVVPCGCQ
-1149 NGGTCV
+1149 NDGTCV
-1155 TDVNFPAGSGKYL
+1155 TDVNFPAGSGRHL

-1174 KQGERA
+1174 KQGELCDEDEDA
-1180 LRRGRRRMLVG
+1180 CLSTPCAAGKCVNTAG
-1191 AVLGRQVRQHGQC
+1191 

-1212 GLRGVTC
+1212 GLRGTTC
-1219 LEDINE
+1219 LEDVNE
-1225 CERKPCFPGVQC
+1225 CERNPCFPGVQC
-1237 FNSFG
+1237 LNSFG
-1242 SYGCGPCP
+1242 SYSCGPCP
-1250 KGMLGNGTTCTAIIR
+1250 KGMLGNGTKCLAVAR
-1265 PVPVAATSAP
+1265 PATITPTSAP
-1275 RMTAYEIPDVL
+1275 RTTVYNTPDVL
-1286 QQPPKIKTDTFRK
+1286 LQLHRIKTDTFRK
-1299 TSSGSSPQTRSEA
+1299 TSNGSSPQMRAEA
-1312 GRTVQR
+1312 GRTIPR
-1318 IDPNRLQTKTT
+1318 IDLGRSQAKT
-1329 TWRRIPEINQSPA
+1329 TWRNTPGISLNPSLTKAAAN
-1342 LAKGEP
+1342 K
-1348 DRSIT
+1348 SIT
-1353 ATTPIAAQTKIDAL
+1353 AITSSLSQTTTDTLK
-1367 RTTQGVKFTPSRT
+1367 RNQGLDFQLPRT
-1380 NTDTLRNISGIIPDQ
+1380 NTDTIHNTSVFTLDQ
-1395 VKPHQP
+1395 VKTDQP
-1401 QNTITKISTV
+1401 KISSTIVKTATV
-1411 PQPSENVR
+1411 AQPTGDDRSA
-1419 PASGSGHSLAV
+1419 PGSAPFLPV

-1449 RRPPHVMATSAA
+1449 RRPPHVGYVCG
-1461 AARPAS
+1461 RCPP
-1467 TATGAAR
+1467 G
-1474 LHEERQSRVF
+1474 LYGNGRVCMKN
-1484 YQLLPLS
+1484 
-1491 TDVASCLSSASN
+1491 AKAASN

-1511 GKTGQS
+1511 SKTSRS
-1517 SHGSSSKV
+1517 SHGSISKV
-1525 SQLHLPDLP
+1525 SQLHLPNLP
-1534 GRHGIKHLSTSVTR
+1534 TRHSIKHLSSLTFTR
-1548 AHRDNTPRH
+1548 PNQDNTPRQ

-1569 REAVTASRDFPRT
+1569 REAVTASREVTKT
-1582 SISARHVTANTH
+1582 SAGAIHVTTNTR
-1594 IIHQSANPRS
+1594 QSANPRS
-1604 DVRTYT
+1604 DTKTYATT
-1610 RTSMTASRDFFVP
+1610 RIAASREVVVP
-1623 HVTVSKSEGVSATSP
+1623 RVTVSQAAAALTG
-1638 KVTPPAP
+1638 VTPFRVTPAAP
-1645 HLSTQ
+1645 HFSTHDVMQ
-1650 SRQTTRPQLS
+1650 SKQATRPQLN
-1660 HLESTQAKPWTPLRP
+1660 HLASTQAKPWTRPRP

-1683 TALSYSLSESEFS
+1683 TALSFSLSETEFS
-1696 ADGDEAELGPEG
+1696 SDGDESESGLEG
-1708 SETPQVVPALTFT
+1708 SEMPQVVQALTFA
-1721 TPGKTV
+1721 TPGKTG
-1727 YSGALLQRATSIQP
+1727 YSSPLQRATSVQP
-1741 GAGSSTTADKPAT
+1741 GVWSGQTTGKHVT
-1754 TCTDRPCFPGVL
+1754 TCANMPCFPGVQ
-1766 CEPAVDEGFRC
+1766 CEPAVDGGFSC

-1785 GDGQACR
+1785 GDGQVCR
-1792 AVCRHTCGRNMECAA
+1792 AVCRHTCGRNMACAA
-1807 PNTCRCKPGY
+1807 PNTCRCKPGF
-1817 TGLDCQ
+1817 TGFDCQ
-1823 TAICEP
+1823 TAICDP
-1829 ECMNGGTCIAP
+1829 ECINGGVCIAP

-1881 VGPRCQTM
+1881 VGPRCETM

-1901 VSPDECRCPA
+1901 ASPDECMCLP

-1923 SPLCLNGGSC
+1923 SPVCLNGGLC

-1960 NGGLCMR
+1960 NGGICMR
-1967 NNICLCL
+1967 NNVCSCL
-1974 QGYTG
+1974 QGYIG

-2022 CLNGGECVGANT
+2022 CLNGGECVGPNT
-2034 CHCALGWQGML
+2034 CHCTPGWQGML
-2045 CQIPICE
+2045 CQIPHCE

-2057 GSRCVRP
+2057 GSRCVQP

-2079 KRTTTGAPLLL
+2079 RRL
-2090 PSGSTCLPFSALA
+2090 PIAQG
-2103 TQKAAVIH
+2103 

>member
-1 PECYPGGHRILRN
+1 MDSFAFGSVRLFSPGFLRIALLLIAQSGAFTQHAPECFPGGHQILHN
-14 PYRSVDFDSTEIQNT
+14 PYRSIDFDSTEIQNT

-58 TCIEMNRCGTQA
+58 TCVEMNRCGTQA

-93 ATWQFFQ
+93 ATWQFFH
-100 GSTKDCCLFR
+100 GSTKDCCLFK
-110 IPITVRNCGE
+110 IPVTVRNCGE
-120 FLIYH
+120 FMIYY

-136 AKVAPDLGSRLCPP
+136 AKVASDLGPRLCPP
-150 GEVEVNGRCKATVPS
+150 GEVEVNGRCKAAVPS
-165 LPSRPMITPEVI
+165 LPSRPVITPELI
-177 GQSVHLRCSFVPPP
+177 GHSVHLRCSFIPPP
-191 WSQPLGFQVVWARH
+191 WSQRLGFQVVWARH
-205 IGHSMKAEIRQESTL
+205 IGLSMKAEIRQESTL

-244 TFRVNSSHSRSSP
+244 TFRANYSHGRSTP
-257 KESESFYAGLKFSA
+257 KESESFYAGLKFSP

-280 KEYEVTVHSTVPI
+280 KENEVTVHSTVPI
-293 PCYGL
+293 PCFGPEH
-298 DHGHQCGV
+298 DHQCAV
-306 PLALSVHDPDS
+306 PLSLSVHDPDS
-317 PGHEA
+317 LGHEA

-328 TCQVELQPNAC
+328 TCQVELQPDAC
-339 SHGSCGQATFFVTA
+339 RDGSCGQATFYVTA

-366 ISFLPGPSA
+366 IGVQPGTSA

-381 YVPMSLKVTVQDVP
+381 YIPTSLKVTVQDVP

-408 TLDGRP
+408 TLDGRRYENHQTGTFV
-414 APLSFI
+414 LY
-420 GASSG
+420 
-425 NLRSI
+425 RSLVRKFEVHSRQWDC
-430 PGSGT
+430 GSRHY
-435 AAAVTTPS
+435 AV
-443 LANNCG
+443 ACNCG
-449 VAAREGNEIVVFDM
+449 VAAREGNEVAVFDM
-463 CNGQPQEARPKLT
+463 CNGQPQESRPQLT
-476 LKNLGDREGSR
+476 LKNLGDGEGSR
-487 VRVLESHQG
+487 VRVMESHQG

-505 GAFVRADVGDWGMS
+505 GAFIRADVDDWGMS

-526 IDYSNTRGLCGTFDR
+526 VDYSNTQGLCGTFDR

-547 QGSDGGSYGPDD
+547 QGSSGGSYGPDD
-559 LHRFIE
+559 LHHFIE

-582 TEQEVR
+582 MTQEFR
-588 RPFCQCQKGFSTSH
+588 RPFCICQKGYRTSH
-602 HAGRGMRN
+602 QASRGMRN
-610 LYNPSAHSDCIA
+610 LYTPSAHSECIA

-642 KSPERE
+642 KSPEKE
-648 ESILDMSAFNSHPLE
+648 ESILDMSEFNSHPLE
-663 RRHLQIHGDSGLELD
+663 RRHLWFHSEDNENSDGDLELD
-678 SEFREDLLLSV
+678 GEFRKDNLLSV
-689 DRPRRQA
+689 DRPKRQA

-710 QADLENF
+710 QADLENL

-724 HLAEARPD
+724 HLAETRPE
-732 VHPQWPTPSGLT
+732 VQPQWPTPSGLT

-759 TVGAV
+759 TVGTV

-775 AVDLCMLDLQLKD
+775 AVDLCILDLQLKD

-811 RTQRALEVSGQPEAS
+811 RTQRAMEVDGPPGAARD
-826 QEVVTALRCPNFCN
+826 VVTALRCPNFCN
-840 GNGDCTEWGCQCY
+840 GNGECTEWGCQCY
-853 PSHSFYDCS
+853 SSHSFYDCS
-862 LAISQPVELTDLENG
+862 LAISQPVEITDLENS

-885 NCRTIRVFGL
+885 NCRNIRVFGL
-895 GFIDSTDLSCH
+895 GFINSPDLSCH

-995 LCKLKERTCNID
+995 LCKLKEKTCNVD
-1007 GMCFA
+1007 GMCFK

-1024 CDPDTSKFTWSVNQ
+1024 CDPDTSRFTWSVNQ
-1038 VNELPAFHRPQSE
+1038 VNEPPTFHRPQSN

-1066 SDPEGSALLFQLEEG
+1066 SDPEGSALLFQLEAG
-1081 PKGAVLSP
+1081 PNGAVLSP
-1089 GRLSSSGESRRFPGT
+1089 AGLLIWRVPTLPEEGLSRSFRFT
-1104 RRRDRDARSAS
+1104 
-1115 RCRTSATPRAASP
+1115 
-1128 WSNHLS
+1128 LS
-1134 SPSVIQINVVACGCQ
+1134 DECNAQSTFNVEIDVVPCGCQ
-1149 NGGTCV
+1149 NGGQCV

-1168 CVCPEG
+1168 CVCREG
-1174 KQGERA
+1174 KQGDLCDEDVDECLSSPCA
-1180 LRRGRRRMLVG
+1180 VG
-1191 AVLGRQVRQHGQC
+1191 KCINIASGF
-1204 GYRCECPA
+1204 RCECPA
-1212 GLRGVTC
+1212 GLRGKTC

-1225 CERKPCFPGVQC
+1225 CERKPCFPAVQC
-1237 FNSFG
+1237 FNNFG

-1250 KGMLGNGTTCTAIIR
+1250 QGMLGNGTTCTAVR
-1265 PVPVAATSAP
+1265 PVAVSPTSAP
-1275 RMTAYEIPDVL
+1275 RTTGYKIPDVL
-1286 QQPPKIKTDTFRK
+1286 LQPHKIKTDTFRK
-1299 TSSGSSPQTRSEA
+1299 TSSGISQQTRDDS
-1312 GRTVQR
+1312 RKSTLQS
-1318 IDPNRLQTKTT
+1318 DPKQSQTKTT
-1329 TWRRIPEINQSPA
+1329 TGRQIPGTSLNPEQTKAESN
-1342 LAKGEP
+1342 
-1348 DRSIT
+1348 RSI
-1353 ATTPIAAQTKIDAL
+1353 AAVTLIVPQTKTSAL
-1367 RTTQGVKFTPSRT
+1367 RQTTGIQFNPYTT
-1380 NTDTLRNISGIIPDQ
+1380 NTHTFKNISGATPNQVEPDQ
-1395 VKPHQP
+1395 PKIR
-1401 QNTITKISTV
+1401 NTITKTSTV
-1411 PQPSENVR
+1411 AQPSDNGR
-1419 PASGSGHSLAV
+1419 QRSGPAQSLAV

-1449 RRPPHVMATSAA
+1449 RRPPHVGYVCG
-1461 AARPAS
+1461 RCPP
-1467 TATGAAR
+1467 G
-1474 LHEERQSRVF
+1474 LHGNGRVCMKN
-1484 YQLLPLS
+1484 
-1491 TDVASCLSSASN
+1491 AKAASN
-1503 HLPQQQTV
+1503 HLPQQQTI
-1511 GKTGQS
+1511 GKTSRSPYG
-1517 SHGSSSKV
+1517 GSGKV
-1525 SQLHLPDLP
+1525 SQLHLPNLP
-1534 GRHGIKHLSTSVTR
+1534 SRHGVKHLSLSVTR
-1548 AHRDNTPRH
+1548 ASRDNSSRQVP
-1557 VSASGRG
+1557 ASGRG

-1569 REAVTASRDFPRT
+1569 REAVTASRHVPRT
-1582 SISARHVTANTH
+1582 SISAFHVTANTH
-1594 IIHQSANPRS
+1594 TARHSADIRLDTRSYASSKDMMVPR
-1604 DVRTYT
+1604 
-1610 RTSMTASRDFFVP
+1610 
-1623 HVTVSKSEGVSATSP
+1623 VTVSRPHEALTGATSSR
-1638 KVTPPAP
+1638 VTPPIP
-1645 HLSTQ
+1645 RLSTHSGKRLQ
-1650 SRQTTRPQLS
+1650 SKQTTLPQLN
-1660 HLESTQAKPWTPLRP
+1660 HLAYTQAKPWTPQKP

-1696 ADGDEAELGPEG
+1696 ADGDEAEPGSEGPEMLHIF
-1708 SETPQVVPALTFT
+1708 PALTFA

-1727 YSGALLQRATSIQP
+1727 YSSSQPQRATSVPP
-1741 GAGSSTTADKPAT
+1741 GVRSATTAGKQLT
-1754 TCTDRPCFPGVL
+1754 TCADRPCFPGVQ
-1766 CEPAVDEGFRC
+1766 CEPAVDGGFSC
-1777 GRCPVGYT
+1777 GRCPAGYI
-1785 GDGQACR
+1785 GDGRLCR
-1792 AVCRHTCGRNMECAA
+1792 AVCRHMCGRNMECAA

-1817 TGLDCQ
+1817 TGSDCQ

-1829 ECMNGGTCIAP
+1829 DCKNGGVCIAP

-1845 LRGFHGETCQE
+1845 PGGFHGETCEE

-1881 VGPRCQTM
+1881 VGPRCETM

-1901 VSPDECRCPA
+1901 VSPDECRCSA
-1911 GWTGPSCETALC
+1911 GWAGPSCETALC

-1933 VRPNICECPHGFYGA
+1933 VRPNLCDCPLGFYGA

-1967 NNICLCL
+1967 NNVCSCL

-2009 RGKRCDKPSCLQK
+2009 RGKRCDKRSCLQK

-2034 CHCALGWQGML
+2034 CHCAAGWQGML
-2045 CQIPICE
+2045 CQIPTCE

-2064 NVCACRSGYSGSLCS
+2064 NVCACRSGFSGSLCS
-2079 KRTTTGAPLLL
+2079 KRL
-2090 PSGSTCLPFSALA
+2090 PISQG
-2103 TQKAAVIH
+2103 